1 MRSLMNQ
8 TVERRLRGWLRVA
21 WATTAFVA
29 AMTIAS
35 CTGKIGESA
44 GQPGGPPGLSGTGV
58 GNATTAGNTGSG
70 GGATMPGKGVDPGF
84 IPMHRLNA
92 LEYDN
97 TVNELFGLS
106 QHLAADTVIPD
117 EKGTTGFDNEAGALT
132 MTASEFQQYFSAA
145 DALVE
150 QVFAN
155 ATLLAKIVTCKPAAA
170 TDATCLDKVVGAFGL
185 RAYRRALAADEITR
199 FQKLAADAVTNGE
212 DFNGSVKQ
220 VLKMMLSSIPFLY
233 RTEID
238 HTPSSTTPH
247 PVEAF

>member
-1 MRSLMNQ
+1 MAHEVMMNQ
-8 TVERRLRGWLRVA
+8 TTERPLASWLCAA
-21 WATTAFVA
+21 WRASGIAA
-29 AMTIAS
+29 AMTITS
-35 CTGKIGESA
+35 CTGA
-44 GQPGGPPGLSGTGV
+44 GS
-58 GNATTAGNTGSG
+58 ATTAGNSGSG
-70 GGATMPGKGVDPGF
+70 GGTTMPGKGVDPGF

-97 TVNELFGLS
+97 TVNDLFGLS
-106 QHLAADTVIPD
+106 QHLAADTFIPD

-132 MTASEFQQYFSAA
+132 MTAAEFQQYFSAA

-155 ATLLAKIVTCKPAAA
+155 PTLLAKVVTCKPAA
-170 TDATCLDKVVGAFGL
+170 TDATCLDRVMGAFGL
-185 RAYRRALAADEITR
+185 RACRRPLAADEITR

-238 HTPSSTTPH
+238 PTPSSTTPH
-247 PVEAF
+247 PVEAYELASRL